1 MNKYLKR
8 GAAIALTGAMCLSM
22 AACGEKGGSKS
33 GKNDTKT
40 LAQELGY
47 GYLSEY
53 HELDTDLD
61 WINSSNVTT
70 VQGKM
75 YFAGQYY
82 DDAAGQSG
90 ARLYCADPAT
100 GEVTEIPMAALES
113 SDTSNQNLQ
122 ALTVSPDGGSYW
134 TIIDTYTFPSY
145 DDTAVYDETA
155 VTDEFA
161 NGVGT
166 IDATAEAE
174 TTEPPPLR
182 KPLRRKLPQRIPP
195 VKKLPPRNLPPN
207 KPKRPLTP
215 PPSKAP

>member
-113 SDTSNQNLQ
+113 SDTSSQNLQ

-134 TIIDTYTFPSY
+134 TIIDTYTFPAY

-174 TTEPPPLR
+174 TTEE
-182 KPLRRKLPQRIPP
+182 
-195 VKKLPPRNLPPN
+195 
-207 KPKRPLTP
+207 TP
-215 PPSKAP
+215 AEE

>member
-1 MNKYLKR
+1 
-8 GAAIALTGAMCLSM
+8 M

-134 TIIDTYTFPSY
+134 TIIDTLSL
-145 DDTAVYDETA
+145 
-155 VTDEFA
+155 
-161 NGVGT
+161 
-166 IDATAEAE
+166 IH
-174 TTEPPPLR
+174 
-182 KPLRRKLPQRIPP
+182 I
-195 VKKLPPRNLPPN
+195 
-207 KPKRPLTP
+207 
-215 PPSKAP
+215 